1 MNRVAASVVDAA
13 IQAKKE
19 DVTRLVGRDGIAG
32 AWEIIENSDFVCIL
46 NQEVKMDTGD
56 LYMTFKLLKRRYR
69 SAEES
74 EKLRKLEY
82 FNHPYSK
89 ENEIQ
94 LIDDIYLEKSV
105 SLTSLATQFMGAEE
119 ISKRGKKNAVERKN
133 RKDKKNDTLYD

>member
-1 MNRVAASVVDAA
+1 
-13 IQAKKE
+13 
-19 DVTRLVGRDGIAG
+19 
-32 AWEIIENSDFVCIL
+32 
-46 NQEVKMDTGD
+46 MDTED

-69 SAEES
+69 SSEES

-94 LIDDIYLEKSV
+94 LIDDLNLEKSV

-119 ISKRGKKNAVERKN
+119 VSKRGKKNAVERKN
-133 RKDKKNDTLYD
+133 TKDKKKDTLYEIEFEPFDFNKSMN

>member
-1 MNRVAASVVDAA
+1 MAASVVDAA

-74 EKLRKLEY
+74 EKVP
-82 FNHPYSK
+82 F
-89 ENEIQ
+89 
-94 LIDDIYLEKSV
+94 
-105 SLTSLATQFMGAEE
+105 FM
-119 ISKRGKKNAVERKN
+119 
-133 RKDKKNDTLYD
+133 